1 MGLLEYIL
9 VIATGVA
16 VGIVLAKKGVV

>member
-1 MGLLEYIL
+1 MGLGEYIL

-16 VGIVLAKKGVV
+16 VGIVLAKRGVV